1 MAESVLMPKVGIS
14 VESCVIGSWKKSAG
28 DRVNKGE
35 ILFDYETDKAS
46 LECESTADGIILEI
60 FFGDG
65 EEVPVLTPVCA
76 VGSPGEDISLFRPGS
91 AEERSPSSPAFEKTL
106 TASEGTASQRMKI
119 SPRARNLAG
128 RLGVSALDAEPTGP
142 SGRIIERD
150 ILAIEGRPSESAPE
164 SARAA
169 AEFTEERM
177 PMIRRAIA
185 DTMTA
190 SLRDMAQLTNHH
202 SFDAARILHMRELF
216 KEEGKSFGLEGVSIG
231 DMVLFAAV
239 RTLLEHPYMNSHLI
253 GDTIRRFSAVN
264 LGVAVDT
271 QRGLM
276 VPTVFGADKMS
287 LNQLSRK
294 VRELAE
300 SARSGNIS
308 PDILQGATF
317 TVSNLG
323 ATGLELFTPIINPPQ
338 VGILGV
344 CGVTA
349 RVRMGRD
356 GLETYPAMGLS
367 VTYDHRAVDG
377 APASRFARDLC
388 RKLERFHL
396 LLAI

>member
-14 VESCVIGSWKKSAG
+14 VESCVIGSWKKRAG
-28 DRVNKGE
+28 DRVDKGE
-35 ILFDYETDKAS
+35 VLFDYETDKAS
-46 LECESTADGIILEI
+46 LECESTADGTILEI

-65 EEVPVLTPVCA
+65 AEVPVLTPVCA
-76 VGSPGEDISLFRPGS
+76 VGSPGEDISPLRPGS
-91 AEERSPSSPAFEKTL
+91 AEERGSPPVFQKTL
-106 TASEGTASQRMKI
+106 AIDEGAASQRMKI
-119 SPRARNLAG
+119 SPRARNLAE
-128 RLGVSALDAEPTGP
+128 RLGVDARGAEPTGP
-142 SGRIIERD
+142 SGRIIARD
-150 ILAIEGRPSESAPE
+150 IQAIVGGHSEYAKTE
-164 SARAA
+164 TG
-169 AEFTEERM
+169 FTEERI

-185 DTMTA
+185 DAMTA
-190 SLRDMAQLTNHH
+190 SLRDLAQLTNHH
-202 SFDAARILHMRELF
+202 SFDASWILRLREHF
-216 KEEGKSFGLEGVSIG
+216 KEDGKDLGLDGVSIG

-239 RTLLEHPYMNSHLI
+239 RTLLEHPYMNAHMV
-253 GDTIRRFSAVN
+253 GDAIRRFSAVN

-287 LNQLSRK
+287 LIQLSRK

-308 PDILQGATF
+308 PDLLQGATF

-323 ATGLELFTPIINPPQ
+323 AVGVEMFTPIINPPQ

-344 CGVTA
+344 CGVTD
-349 RVRMGRD
+349 RVRMGRG
-356 GLETYPAMGLS
+356 GLETYPAIGLS

-377 APASRFARDLC
+377 APASRFAQALC